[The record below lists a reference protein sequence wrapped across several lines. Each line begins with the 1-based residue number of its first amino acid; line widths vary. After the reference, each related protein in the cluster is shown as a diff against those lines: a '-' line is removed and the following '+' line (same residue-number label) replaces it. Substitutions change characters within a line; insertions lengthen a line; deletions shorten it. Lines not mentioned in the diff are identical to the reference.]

1 MESEVGLGL
10 EVGSYPGWSLWATCQ
25 QMVSVG
31 RGGGGE
37 RARIIKLGSLTLLE
51 CQAMCIYRFTSLN
64 TLIRQIV
71 QFMFYI

>member
-37 RARIIKLGSLTLLE
+37 RARIIK
-51 CQAMCIYRFTSLN
+51 
-64 TLIRQIV
+64 
-71 QFMFYI
+71 